1 MSLPVANFS
10 NIINSII
17 ANSSEEDKQIL
28 IKGNCLFPTIKNPW
42 HLDEQ
47 NRLNGEIY
55 RNLKIGTVSAID
67 GRLIISIFD
76 VCDCDISFQIT
87 NVDVVRNRAQFRL
100 FSRFE
105 VPTYTLFGFNSQEKF
120 DEVCKILKM
129 IGLSMDNLYTIMSY
143 LKLGKNKDFMLV
155 PTCYSKFEGAID
167 SPVINVDV
175 HELERRPRRRRRGD
189 YPDRILRQIEEEEES
204 DFNANI
210 IRDIE
215 MKEYNKIT
223 DSGYYLG
230 TFDDFA
236 LYNVRNSCGFNI
248 DNFEPLVTT
257 RIPERNQEVDMVDDV
272 LVNEFLHGL

>member
-17 ANSSEEDKQIL
+17 ANSPEEDKQIL
-28 IKGNCLFPTIKNPW
+28 IKGNCLFPTIKSPW
-42 HLDEQ
+42 SLDEQ
-47 NRLNGEIY
+47 FRLNGEIY
-55 RNLKIGTVSAID
+55 RNLLVGTVSVID
-67 GRLIISIFD
+67 GRLVISTFD
-76 VCDCDISFQIT
+76 VWDIDFEIT
-87 NVDVVRNRAQFRL
+87 NVDDVVNHATFRL
-100 FSRFE
+100 FRRFE

-155 PTCYSKFEGAID
+155 PICYSKFEGPID
-167 SPVINVDV
+167 SPEINVDV
-175 HELERRPRRRRRGD
+175 HQLERRPRRRIRGD
-189 YPDRILRQIEEEEES
+189 YPDRIARRIEEEIEY
-204 DFNANI
+204 DINTNI
-210 IRDIE
+210 VRDIE

-223 DSGYYLG
+223 DSGSYLG

-236 LYNVRNSCGFNI
+236 LYNVRNSCGFKI

-257 RIPERNQEVDMVDDV
+257 RIPVRNREVAMVDDV
-272 LVNEFLHGL
+272 LVNEFLYG

>member
-10 NIINSII
+10 NIIKSII

-55 RNLKIGTVSAID
+55 RNLKIGTVSVID

-76 VCDCDISFQIT
+76 VCDIDFEIT
-87 NVDVVRNRAQFRL
+87 NVDDVVNHATFRL
-100 FSRFE
+100 FRRFE
-105 VPTYTLFGFNSQEKF
+105 VPTYTLFGFNSQDEF

-155 PTCYSKFEGAID
+155 PTCYSKFEGPID
-167 SPVINVDV
+167 SPEINVDV
-175 HELERRPRRRRRGD
+175 HQLERRPRRRIRGD
-189 YPDRILRQIEEEEES
+189 YPDRIARRIEEEVEY
-204 DFNANI
+204 DFNTNI
-210 IRDIE
+210 VRDIE
-215 MKEYNKIT
+215 MREYNKIT
-223 DSGYYLG
+223 DSGYYFG
-230 TFDDFA
+230 TFDDFT
-236 LYNVRNSCGFNI
+236 LYTVRNSCGFKI

-257 RIPERNQEVDMVDDV
+257 RVPERNQEVAMVDDV